1 MSQND
6 VKFLQPPPEIR
17 KIVKKT
23 ARLVAQKGLEFE
35 DRIMS
40 TYVNHANFS
49 FLRSSDP
56 FHSFYQ
62 HTLSKYRPPER
73 PSFMVVLLMDIFH
86 ILLGSHSRSLFLH
99 HLQLEKL
106 EEGVDIALIDLLA
119 FTSGVDCFT
128 YMEDDYFPISLPP
141 PDPLS
146 LIIKSRGMLDDRGM
160 LVRTDYHGAQS
171 IHPDAP
177 AAHDCVAAAKPSLEF
192 SFLGPPP
199 TPLSPAWI
207 TLKEL
212 GYIKLTAMFAARYG
226 MDLLKDV
233 VSSMFEFMNP
243 THSWFYLFN
252 LLVDAYSRVIRRP
265 LGEPK
270 KRGHSV
276 VECFSVHL
284 QVADLCDG
292 VDKGMIDLHAF
303 VGGVDCFAH
312 MEDEEYSDRLPP
324 PVHLSV
330 LMNQLKQ
337 MQPPLGSQL
346 TEYRPHS
353 QDGPQDIQPDA
364 PATQL
369 DLVPLRD
376 PPLEPRNRAFT
387 LPAGITL
394 KELGIIKF
402 TALFVARYGEAF
414 RQRLV
419 THPQF
424 EFLKP
429 TDGRFCFFFYRLVH
443 AYSRVLRLSKKMR
456 KNDFCQETV
465 LNTFFHRLQLEKL
478 DKGVEMAMIDLHA
491 FVDGVDCF
499 ARMEDEEYAANLPPP
514 EHLSMLMKQLKH
526 LQPPLGS
533 QPLRPHDTASTNT
546 ALISLKK
553 IGICML
559 AAQFV
564 ARYGMDLM
572 EIVVANPQFEFMEP
586 TNSRFYSFNKL
597 VDAYSGIL
605 KPSRKLKK
613 SDAFAATVVEC
624 FFNRLQL
631 DKLEEGVE
639 MAVIDLHAF
648 VGGVDY
654 FTVTCGG
661 ENPVAMPAQKSLSK
675 LMTRMRP
682 GMLVHPPLGS
692 QLTEYRAQKQDGAT
706 DECYRHEP
714 PPSMDPPLSSLCR
727 LSYTLPD
734 GIITLKEIGILKLTA
749 QFVVRYGMDLMRRVV
764 SFPQLVFMEP
774 TNSWFPF
781 FNKLVDEYSR
791 VLKPSGKQG
800 KSKFDKH
807 AGGVIDCFLHRLQLD
822 KLEEGVE
829 MAMVD
834 LHAFV
839 SGVDYFIFM
848 EDDYNETED
857 EECSDHSTPPEHFS
871 MLMNRI
877 TQMQPGITQMQPGML
892 VGSQRT
898 EDCGAQSIH
907 PDAPATHEC
916 VGDAQPDL
924 ERTPPRPLHSLALA
938 FPAYLA
944 VKGFMTVKELG
955 TMKLTAQFV
964 ARYGMDS
971 MKEVAAYPR
980 FEFMV
985 PTHSFFRLFNELVDT
1000 YSRVLEPSKKLWKKE
1015 TSVVDLFFYRLQF
1028 VELEDGVE
1036 MAMIDLHASVSGVDC
1051 FTHMEEYMDDEKEYS
1066 DGVSQ
1071 PEHLSVLINLL
1082 KKQPGILVR
1091 PPASLLGSQKI
1102 QPDAQHEEPRR
1113 KRQKHLRENHPRRKR
1128 QKRDCDV
1135 QHEETRLQAPKAGR
1149 SNVELVM
1156 KQKNSSQIINRST
1169 KLRSLIIGNSH
1180 V

>member
-6 VKFLQPPPEIR
+6 AKFLQPPPEIR

-35 DRIMS
+35 ERIMS
-40 TYVNHANFS
+40 TYVTHANFS

-62 HTLSKYRPPER
+62 HMLAKYRPPER
-73 PSFMVVLLMDIFH
+73 PSFMGCSFDGYFSYPPGLSLKELGIIKLTAQFVVRYGPDFLLPFMKTVDKNPLFDFLKPTDTR
-86 ILLGSHSRSLFLH
+86 LLFYVGLIKAYAQVLRKTFDCMETVLQKFLH

-128 YMEDDYFPISLPP
+128 YMEDDYYPISMPP

-146 LIIKSRGMLDDRGM
+146 LVLKSRGMLDDRGM

-212 GYIKLTAMFAARYG
+212 GSIKLTAMFAARYG

-270 KRGHSV
+270 NRGHSV

-284 QVADLCDG
+284 QVADLWDG

-337 MQPPLGSQL
+337 MQPDA
-346 TEYRPHS
+346 HS

-376 PPLEPRNRAFT
+376 PPLEPRNSAFT

-402 TALFVARYGEAF
+402 TALFVARYGEVF

-429 TDGRFCFFFYRLVH
+429 TDGRFCFLFDRLVH
-443 AYSRVLRLSKKMR
+443 AYSGVLRLSKKMR

-533 QPLRPHDTASTNT
+533 QPLRPHDTANT

-586 TNSRFYSFNKL
+586 TNSRFYFFNKL

-661 ENPVAMPAQKSLSK
+661 ENPAAMPAQKSLSK

-682 GMLVHPPLGS
+682 
-692 QLTEYRAQKQDGAT
+692 DGAT

-714 PPSMDPPLSSLCR
+714 PPSVDPPLSSLCR

-764 SFPQLVFMEP
+764 SFPQFVFMEP

-822 KLEEGVE
+822 KLEEGLE

-871 MLMNRI
+871 MLM
-877 TQMQPGITQMQPGML
+877 
-892 VGSQRT
+892 
-898 EDCGAQSIH
+898 
-907 PDAPATHEC
+907 
-916 VGDAQPDL
+916 DL
-924 ERTPPRPLHSLALA
+924 
-938 FPAYLA
+938 
-944 VKGFMTVKELG
+944 KGFMTVKELG

-985 PTHSFFRLFNELVDT
+985 PTHSFFRLFNELVDA

-1015 TSVVDLFFYRLQF
+1015 TSVVDLFFYHLRF

-1066 DGVSQ
+1066 AGVPQ

-1082 KKQPGILVR
+1082 KKQPDILVR
-1091 PPASLLGSQKI
+1091 PSAGLLGSQKI
-1102 QPDAQHEEPRR
+1102 QPDVQREEPRR

>member
-1 MSQND
+1 MGCSFDGFFSYPPGLSLKELGIIKLTAQFVVRYGPDFLLPFKRTVDKNPLFD
-6 VKFLQPPPEIR
+6 FLKPTDTRLLFYVGLVK
-17 KIVKKT
+17 
-23 ARLVAQKGLEFE
+23 AYAQ
-35 DRIMS
+35 
-40 TYVNHANFS
+40 V
-49 FLRSSDP
+49 LRSTFDCVE
-56 FHSFYQ
+56 
-62 HTLSKYRPPER
+62 T
-73 PSFMVVLLMDIFH
+73 VLQK
-86 ILLGSHSRSLFLH
+86 FLH

-106 EEGVDIALIDLLA
+106 EEGVDVALIDLLA

-128 YMEDDYFPISLPP
+128 YMEDDYFPISMPP

-146 LIIKSRGMLDDRGM
+146 LILKSRGM
-160 LVRTDYHGAQS
+160 LVRTDYHG
-171 IHPDAP
+171 AP

-199 TPLSPAWI
+199 TPLPPAWI

-212 GYIKLTAMFAARYG
+212 GYIKLTAMFSARYG

-233 VSSMFEFMNP
+233 VSSMFEFINP

-265 LGEPK
+265 LREEPK
-270 KRGHSV
+270 TCSDSV

-284 QVADLCDG
+284 QVADLWDG
-292 VDKGMIDLHAF
+292 VEKGMIDLHAF

-402 TALFVARYGEAF
+402 TALFVAR
-414 RQRLV
+414 
-419 THPQF
+419 
-424 EFLKP
+424 
-429 TDGRFCFFFYRLVH
+429 LVH

-456 KNDFCQETV
+456 KIDFCHETV

-514 EHLSMLMKQLKH
+514 EHLSMWMKQLKH

-546 ALISLKK
+546 ALISLKE

-586 TNSRFYSFNKL
+586 TNSSFYSFNKL

-613 SDAFAATVVEC
+613 SDAFGATVVEC

-661 ENPVAMPAQKSLSK
+661 ENPAAMPAQKSLSK

-682 GMLVHPPLGS
+682 GMLVDPPLGS

-764 SFPQLVFMEP
+764 SFPQFVFMEP

-781 FNKLVDEYSR
+781 FNKLVDAYSR

-807 AGGVIDCFLHRLQLD
+807 AGGFIDCFLHRLQLD
-822 KLEEGVE
+822 ELEEGVE

-877 TQMQPGITQMQPGML
+877 TQMQPGML

-907 PDAPATHEC
+907 PDAPASHEC

-985 PTHSFFRLFNELVDT
+985 PTRSFFRLFNELVDA
-1000 YSRVLEPSKKLWKKE
+1000 YSKVLEPSKKLWKKE

-1051 FTHMEEYMDDEKEYS
+1051 FTHMEEYMDDEKKYC
-1066 DGVSQ
+1066 DGVPQ

-1082 KKQPGILVR
+1082 KKQPGLLVR
-1091 PPASLLGSQKI
+1091 PPAGLLGSQKI
-1102 QPDAQHEEPRR
+1102 QPDVQREEPRR
-1113 KRQKHLRENHPRRKR
+1113 ERQKHLRENHPRRKR
-1128 QKRDCDV
+1128 RKRDCDV
-1135 QHEETRLQAPKAGR
+1135 QHEETRLHAPKAGR
-1149 SNVELVM
+1149 SNRELVM
-1156 KQKNSSQIINRST
+1156 KQKNSSQIIIRST

-1180 V
+1180 VLNSEASHVSSFSSNTHRI